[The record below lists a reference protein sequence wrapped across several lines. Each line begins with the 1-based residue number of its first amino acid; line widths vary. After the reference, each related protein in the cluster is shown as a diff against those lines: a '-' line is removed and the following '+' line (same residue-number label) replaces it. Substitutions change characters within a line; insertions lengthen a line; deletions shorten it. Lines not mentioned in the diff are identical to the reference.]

1 MGIRESLSMTKQ
13 EKNELAL
20 GMGLFAERKWEL
32 TKMSIWTDKQ
42 IKENYPELSRE
53 DFNIKLINSIEQAEA
68 GIFLCREFL
77 GLNKTGVKK

>member
-1 MGIRESLSMTKQ
+1 MTKQ

-20 GMGLFAERKWEL
+20 GMGLFAERKSEFM
-32 TKMSIWTDKQ
+32 KMSIWTDKQ
-42 IKENYPELSRE
+42 IKENYPELNRE

-77 GLNKTGVKK
+77 GLNKTGGK